1 MKFLNRIR
9 DLLAQDS
16 VNRITIP
23 RDVLLALFLIQC
35 LLLEICELFFHGI
48 WILIVVPVA
57 ILTFFFLRFFY
68 KFWKRYYSPVTFW
81 IQLIL
86 SGCLTGGVCFLLRTF
101 VLTGNV
107 F

>member
-86 SGCLTGGVCFLLRTF
+86 SGCLTGGVCFLLRTY
-101 VLTGNV
+101 VLTGKV

>member
-9 DLLAQDS
+9 DLLAQDY

-35 LLLEICELFFHGI
+35 LLLEICELLFHGI

-68 KFWKRYYSPVTFW
+68 KFWKRYYSPVMFW

-86 SGCLTGGVCFLLRTF
+86 SGCLTGGVCFLLRTY